1 MLEQVVP
8 AEPLEHALAH
18 LVGGLDVERD
28 PGDRADRAEADH
40 EPVELGIAT
49 RRANQA
55 AVRGDDLE
63 GGDGRRQ
70 VAVGVPRPVSRGR
83 HGAGNRDVR
92 QRRQVCE
99 RQPLASELER
109 EFAVAHG
116 ASARHGRGLVIHEHI
131 RGDCRECHE
140 LGGVGDVGERVAR
153 AQDADLRRRRDDL
166 PHLLERRRGVDRAR
180 PIGIVP
186 GPVGGGPRV
195 RGGAPQFSSARLT
208 LASTS
213 STTSDTRWQ
222 IPTPGWVRNWLL
234 RPRPPITNCAVG
246 HAA

>member
-63 GGDGRRQ
+63 RGDGRRQ

-116 ASARHGRGLVIHEHI
+116 ASARHGHGL
-131 RGDCRECHE
+131 GDPRRTSGANASSVTSSAESAMSVNEWREPRTRTC
-140 LGGVGDVGERVAR
+140 GAAATISRTCSSVDGAWTAR
-153 AQDADLRRRRDDL
+153 AR
-166 PHLLERRRGVDRAR
+166 
-180 PIGIVP
+180 
-186 GPVGGGPRV
+186 
-195 RGGAPQFSSARLT
+195 
-208 LASTS
+208 
-213 STTSDTRWQ
+213 
-222 IPTPGWVRNWLL
+222 
-234 RPRPPITNCAVG
+234 
-246 HAA
+246 